1 MASGK
6 EIRSQISSIKNTQ
19 KITSAMEMVAASK
32 MRRAQDRM
40 SASRPY
46 AEKMIDVVRHLA
58 YAQTEYKHSYLQER
72 EVRRVGYIIISS
84 DRGLCGGLNTN
95 LFKEVINDMKVCN
108 EKDLEIDVCV
118 IGSKAGAF
126 FKRVG
131 GNIVAH
137 TEGLGD
143 EPSLEDLIGSVK
155 TMLDAYA
162 EGRIDRLFVGF
173 NKFVNTMTQQPI
185 VAQLLPIAVS
195 QIEEH
200 KHTRYHELSADDDHA
215 NMKYHWDYLYEPE
228 AEEVIDA
235 LLMRYIESLV
245 YQGVVENV
253 ACEQSARMVAMRSAT
268 DNAGDMIDDLQLVYN
283 KARQAA
289 ITQEL
294 SEIVAGAAAV

>member
-6 EIRSQISSIKNTQ
+6 EIRTQISSIKNTQ

-46 AEKMIDVVRHLA
+46 AEKMIEVVHHLA
-58 YAQTEYKHSYLQER
+58 NAHTEYKHPFLLER
-72 EVRRVGYIIISS
+72 DVQRVGYIVVSS

-95 LFKEVINDMKVCN
+95 VFKETVASMKKWH
-108 EKDLEIDVCV
+108 EQDKEIDVCV
-118 IGSKAGAF
+118 IGSKASAF
-126 FKRVG
+126 FKRIG
-131 GNIVAH
+131 GNVISHAEH
-137 TEGLGD
+137 LGD
-143 EPSLEDLIGSVK
+143 DPSIEDLIGSVK
-155 TMLDAYA
+155 VMLDAYN
-162 EGRIDRLFVGF
+162 EGKIDRLFVVF

-185 VAQLLPIAVS
+185 VAQMLPIGPSQRENDQQAKYYEVS
-195 QIEEH
+195 EDEATDGR
-200 KHTRYHELSADDDHA
+200 KH
-215 NMKYHWDYLYEPE
+215 HWDYLYEPE
-228 AEEVIDA
+228 AQTVIDA

-253 ACEQSARMVAMRSAT
+253 ACEMAARMVAMKSAT